1 MKKNLFLVV
10 LFLFPIFTYGEL
22 FLEITKGS
30 EDPYR
35 VAMIPFEGN
44 SRVSK
49 QLNDIMRND
58 LIRTGEFSILDEEL
72 LLPVKIINDEL
83 VFSDWKLLGIDYLV
97 TGTIANA
104 NNSLDISYEIFD
116 IHKKRKVRSSKVF
129 GIPNQI
135 RQLAHYTSDGIY
147 ESITGIKGIA
157 ATRLLYV
164 NEVKDSRFISIYK
177 LMLADSDGANE
188 KVLLSSSEPIISPS
202 WSPDG
207 KRVAYVSFETG
218 IAKVFIQEIAS
229 GKREAVLS
237 QDTQIS
243 SPSWS
248 PDGKYLSL
256 TLYQDGNAEIY
267 ILRLRDRTLTR
278 MTNQFAIDTESSW
291 SPKGNKILF
300 TSGRSGSPQIY
311 ELDLRKLNPKA
322 KRISFEG
329 TYNAKASY
337 LPNEEGVIFVHR
349 SNDGLFHIAL
359 KYKRENFI
367 RVLTEAKMDESPSVA
382 PNGNMVIYGIK
393 ENDLSMLAGFSLS
406 GAKFKLPASDGEVRE
421 PAWSNFLL
429 KKMI

>member
-1 MKKNLFLVV
+1 MKKNSLLIFLLLIPVMS
-10 LFLFPIFTYGEL
+10 YGEL

-30 EDPYR
+30 EDPYK
-35 VAMIPFEGN
+35 VAIIPFEGN
-44 SRVSK
+44 TRVSK
-49 QLNDIMRND
+49 QLNSIVRND

-83 VFSDWKLLGIDYLV
+83 VYSDWKLLGMDYLV
-97 TGTIANA
+97 TGIITKAK
-104 NNSLDISYEIFD
+104 NSLDINYEIYD
-116 IHKKRKVRSSKVF
+116 VHKKRKVRSSKVF

-135 RQLAHYTSDGIY
+135 RQLGHYTSDGIY

-157 ATRLLYV
+157 ATRILYV
-164 NEVKDSRFISIYK
+164 NEIKDSQLTSTYR

-188 KVLLSSSEPIISPS
+188 KILLSSSEPIISPS

-218 IAKVFIQEIAS
+218 TAKVFIQEIVS

-237 QDTQIS
+237 KETQIS

-322 KRISFEG
+322 KRVSFEG

-337 LPNEEGVIFVHR
+337 LPNEEGIIFVHR

-359 KYKRENFI
+359 KYKKENFI

-382 PNGNMVIYGIK
+382 PNGNMVIYGIREK
-393 ENDLSMLAGFSLS
+393 NLSMLAGFSLS
-406 GAKFKLPASDGEVRE
+406 GAKFKLPASNGEVRE
-421 PAWSNFLL
+421 PAWSNFLR
-429 KKMI
+429 

>member
-267 ILRLRDRTLTR
+267 ILRLRDRTITR

-337 LPNEEGVIFVHR
+337 LPNEEGVVFVHR
-349 SNDGLFHIAL
+349 SSDGLFHIAL

-421 PAWSNFLL
+421 PAWSNFLR
-429 KKMI
+429 

>member
-1 MKKNLFLVV
+1 MKKNLVLVALLLV
-10 LFLFPIFTYGEL
+10 PVMGYGEL

-30 EDPYR
+30 EDPYK

-44 SRVSK
+44 SKVSK
-49 QLNDIMRND
+49 QVNNIMRND

-72 LLPVKIINDEL
+72 LLPVKMIEDEL
-83 VFSDWKLLGIDYLV
+83 VFSDWKLLGMDYLV
-97 TGTIANA
+97 TGKIVNE
-104 NNSLDISYEIFD
+104 NNSLDINYEIYD

-164 NEVKDSRFISIYK
+164 NEIKDSQLISRYK

-188 KVLLSSSEPIISPS
+188 KILLSSSEPIISPS

-237 QDTQIS
+237 KDTQIS

-291 SPKGNKILF
+291 SPRGNKILF

-337 LPNEEGVIFVHR
+337 LPNEEGIIFVHR

-359 KYKRENFI
+359 KYKKENFI

-393 ENDLSMLAGFSLS
+393 EENLSMLAGFSLS
-406 GAKFKLPASDGEVRE
+406 GAKFKLPASNGEVRE
-421 PAWSNFLL
+421 PAWSNFLR
-429 KKMI
+429 

>member
-1 MKKNLFLVV
+1 MKNLLLTIIFLMP
-10 LFLFPIFTYGEL
+10 LGCLGEL

-35 VAMIPFEGN
+35 IAISPFDGDVRTSN
-44 SRVSK
+44 
-49 QLNDIMRND
+49 QLHNIIRND
-58 LIRTGEFSILDEEL
+58 LMRTGEFSILDEEL
-72 LLPVKIINDEL
+72 VLPIKIKDDEL
-83 VFSDWKLLGIDYLV
+83 IYSDWKLLGMDYLI
-97 TGTIANA
+97 TGSIIKTK
-104 NNSLDISYEIFD
+104 NSIDVNYEIYD
-116 IHKKRKVRSSKVF
+116 IHKKKKVRSSKVF

-147 ESITGIKGIA
+147 ESISGIKGIA
-157 ATRLLYV
+157 ATKLLYV
-164 NEVKDSRFISIYK
+164 NETKNSKSISAYK

-188 KVLLSSSEPIISPS
+188 KVLLTSSEPIISPS

-207 KRVAYVSFETG
+207 KKVAYVSFETG
-218 IAKVFIQEIAS
+218 IAKVFIQDIAS
-229 GKREAVLS
+229 GKRESVLS
-237 QDTQIS
+237 KNTQIS

-267 ILRLRDRTLTR
+267 IMRLQDRTLTR

-291 SPKGNKILF
+291 SPKGNKIIF

-337 LPNEEGVIFVHR
+337 LPKEEGIIFVHR
-349 SNDGLFHIAL
+349 SDDGLFHIAL
-359 KYKRENFI
+359 KYKKENFI

-393 ENDLSMLAGFSLS
+393 EENLSMLAGFSLS
-406 GAKFKLPASDGEVRE
+406 GARFKLPASEGEVRE
-421 PAWSNFLL
+421 PAWSNFLR
-429 KKMI
+429 

>member
-1 MKKNLFLVV
+1 MKKNLVLVAII
-10 LFLFPIFTYGEL
+10 LFSTLSYAEL

-30 EDPYR
+30 EDPFK

-49 QLNDIMRND
+49 QLNNIMRND
-58 LIRTGEFSILDEEL
+58 LIRTGEFAVLDEEL
-72 LLPVKIINDEL
+72 LLPVKMIEDEL
-83 VFSDWKLLGIDYLV
+83 VFNDWKLLGMDYLV
-97 TGTIANA
+97 TGTIVKS
-104 NNSLDISYEIFD
+104 NNSLDINYEIYD

-164 NEVKDSRFISIYK
+164 NEIKDFKQISTYK

-188 KVLLSSSEPIISPS
+188 KILLSSSEAIISPS

-218 IAKVFIQEIAS
+218 IAKVFIQEISS

-237 QDTQIS
+237 KDTQIS

-337 LPNEEGVIFVHR
+337 LPKEEGIIFVHR

-359 KYKRENFI
+359 KYKKENFI

-393 ENDLSMLAGFSLS
+393 EENLSMLAGFSLS
-406 GAKFKLPASDGEVRE
+406 GAKFKLPASNGEVRE
-421 PAWSNFLL
+421 PAWSNFLR
-429 KKMI
+429 

>member
-1 MKKNLFLVV
+1 MKQNLFLAT
-10 LFLFPIFTYGEL
+10 LLLLPTMIFGEL

-30 EDPYR
+30 EDPYKI
-35 VAMIPFEGN
+35 AMISFEGD
-44 SRVSK
+44 SRISK
-49 QLNDIMRND
+49 QLNKIMRND
-58 LIRTGEFSILDEEL
+58 LIRTGEFYILDDEL
-72 LLPVKIINDEL
+72 LLPVNFINDEL
-83 VFSDWKLLGIDYLV
+83 VYSDWKLLGMDYLV
-97 TGTIANA
+97 IGKIVKLS
-104 NNSLDISYEIFD
+104 NSVDISYEIYD
-116 IHKKRKVRSSKVF
+116 VNKKRKLRSSKVF

-164 NEVKDSRFISIYK
+164 NEIKDSKLVSAYK

-188 KVLLSSSEPIISPS
+188 KTLLSSSEPIISPS

-207 KRVAYVSFETG
+207 KKVAYVSFETG

-229 GKREAVLS
+229 GNREAVIS
-237 QDTQIS
+237 KETQIS

-322 KRISFEG
+322 KRISFDG

-337 LPNEEGVIFVHR
+337 LPKEEGIIFVHR
-349 SNDGLFHIAL
+349 SDDGLFHIAL

-367 RVLTEAKMDESPSVA
+367 RILTEAKMDESPSVA

-393 ENDLSMLAGFSLS
+393 EKNLSMLAGFSLS
-406 GAKFKLPASDGEVRE
+406 GAKFKLPASSGEVRE
-421 PAWSNFLL
+421 PAWSNFLR
-429 KKMI
+429 

>member
-1 MKKNLFLVV
+1 MKKNSLLIFL
-10 LFLFPIFTYGEL
+10 LLIPIMSYGEL

-30 EDPYR
+30 EDPYK
-35 VAMIPFEGN
+35 VAIIPFEGN
-44 SRVSK
+44 TRVSK
-49 QLNDIMRND
+49 QLNSIVRND

-83 VFSDWKLLGIDYLV
+83 VYSDWKLLGMDYLV
-97 TGTIANA
+97 TGIITKAK
-104 NNSLDISYEIFD
+104 NSLDINYEIYD
-116 IHKKRKVRSSKVF
+116 VHKKRKVRSSKVF

-135 RQLAHYTSDGIY
+135 RQLGHYTSDGIY

-157 ATRLLYV
+157 ATRILYV
-164 NEVKDSRFISIYK
+164 NEIKDSQLTSTYR

-188 KVLLSSSEPIISPS
+188 KILLSSSEPIISPS

-218 IAKVFIQEIAS
+218 TAKVFIQEIAS

-237 QDTQIS
+237 KETQIS

-267 ILRLRDRTLTR
+267 ILRLRDRALTR

-322 KRISFEG
+322 KRVSFEG

-337 LPNEEGVIFVHR
+337 LPNEEGIIFVHR

-359 KYKRENFI
+359 KYKKENFI

-382 PNGNMVIYGIK
+382 PNGNMVIYGIREK
-393 ENDLSMLAGFSLS
+393 NLSMLAGFSLS
-406 GAKFKLPASDGEVRE
+406 GAKFKLPASNGEVRE
-421 PAWSNFLL
+421 PAWSNFLR
-429 KKMI
+429 

>member
-1 MKKNLFLVV
+1 MKKSLLLVS
-10 LFLFPIFTYGEL
+10 LLLFPIFIYGEL

-30 EDPYR
+30 EDPYK

-44 SRVSK
+44 SRISK
-49 QLNDIMRND
+49 QLNNIMRND

-72 LLPVKIINDEL
+72 LLPVMTINDEL
-83 VFSDWKLLGIDYLV
+83 VYSDWKLLGMDYLV
-97 TGTIANA
+97 TGTILRV
-104 NNSLDISYEIFD
+104 NNSLDINYEIFD

-164 NEVKDSRFISIYK
+164 NEIKDSGLIPTYK

-188 KVLLSSSEPIISPS
+188 KILLSSSEPIISPS

-229 GKREAVLS
+229 GRREAVLS

-267 ILRLRDRTLTR
+267 ILRLRDQTLTR

-337 LPNEEGVIFVHR
+337 LPNEEGIIFVHR
-349 SNDGLFHIAL
+349 SSDGLFHIAL
-359 KYKRENFI
+359 KYKKENFI

-393 ENDLSMLAGFSLS
+393 ERDLSMLAGFSLS
-406 GAKFKLPASDGEVRE
+406 GAKFKLPASNGEVRE
-421 PAWSNFLL
+421 PAWSNFLR
-429 KKMI
+429 

>member
-1 MKKNLFLVV
+1 MKKNLFLIA
-10 LFLFPIFTYGEL
+10 LLLFPIFSYGEL

-72 LLPVKIINDEL
+72 LLPVKIMNDEL

-421 PAWSNFLL
+421 PAWSNFLR
-429 KKMI
+429 

>member
-1 MKKNLFLVV
+1 MKKNFLIAALLFIPMLS
-10 LFLFPIFTYGEL
+10 YGEL

-30 EDPYR
+30 EDPYK

-44 SRVSK
+44 ARLSK
-49 QLNDIMRND
+49 QLNNIMRND

-72 LLPVKIINDEL
+72 LLPVKIVNDEL
-83 VFSDWKLLGIDYLV
+83 VYSDWKLLGMDYLV
-97 TGTIANA
+97 TGTIIKT
-104 NNSLDISYEIFD
+104 NNSLDINYEIYD
-116 IHKKRKVRSSKVF
+116 VYKKRKVRSSKVF

-164 NEVKDSRFISIYK
+164 NEIKDSQLISTYK

-188 KVLLSSSEPIISPS
+188 QTLLSSSEPIISPS

-218 IAKVFIQEIAS
+218 MAKVFIQEIAS

-237 QDTQIS
+237 KDTQIS

-322 KRISFEG
+322 KRVSFEG

-337 LPNEEGVIFVHR
+337 LPKEEGIIFVHR
-349 SNDGLFHIAL
+349 SSDGLFHIAL

-382 PNGNMVIYGIK
+382 PNGNMVIYGIRE
-393 ENDLSMLAGFSLS
+393 ENLSMLAGFSLS
-406 GAKFKLPASDGEVRE
+406 GAKFRLPASKGEVRE
-421 PAWSNFLL
+421 PAWSNFLR
-429 KKMI
+429 

>member
-1 MKKNLFLVV
+1 MKVNFFIFILI
-10 LFLFPIFTYGEL
+10 LFPTLCFGEL

-30 EDPYR
+30 EDPYK

-44 SRVSK
+44 SRLSK
-49 QLNDIMRND
+49 ELNSIMQND
-58 LIRTGEFSILDEEL
+58 LIRTGEFSILDKEL
-72 LLPVKIINDEL
+72 LLPIQIIDDEL
-83 VFSDWKLLGIDYLV
+83 VYNDWKLLGMDYLV
-97 TGTIANA
+97 TGKIIKT
-104 NNSLDISYEIFD
+104 NNSLDINYEIYD
-116 IHKKRKVRSSKVF
+116 IHKKRKIRSSKVF

-164 NEVKDSRFISIYK
+164 NEIKDPKSVSIYK
-177 LMLADSDGANE
+177 LMLADSDGKNE
-188 KVLLSSSEPIISPS
+188 KNLLTSTEPIISPS

-218 IAKVFIQEIAS
+218 MAKVFIQEISS
-229 GKREAVLS
+229 GKREIVLS
-237 QDTQIS
+237 KDTQIS

-278 MTNQFAIDTESSW
+278 MTKQYSIDTESSW

-322 KRISFEG
+322 KRLSFEG

-337 LPNEEGVIFVHR
+337 LPKEEGIIFVHR
-349 SNDGLFHIAL
+349 ADDGSFHIAL
-359 KYKRENFI
+359 KYKKENFI
-367 RVLTEAKMDESPSVA
+367 RILTEAKMDESPSVA

-393 ENDLSMLAGFSLS
+393 EGDLSMLAGFSLS
-406 GAKFKLPASDGEVRE
+406 GARFKLPASIGEVRE
-421 PAWSNFLL
+421 PAWSNFLR
-429 KKMI
+429 

>member
-1 MKKNLFLVV
+1 MKKNLVLVALLLV
-10 LFLFPIFTYGEL
+10 PVMGYGEL

-30 EDPYR
+30 EDPYK

-44 SRVSK
+44 SKVSK
-49 QLNDIMRND
+49 QVNNIMRND

-72 LLPVKIINDEL
+72 LLPVKMIDDEL
-83 VFSDWKLLGIDYLV
+83 VFSDWKLLGMDYLV
-97 TGTIANA
+97 TGKIVNE
-104 NNSLDISYEIFD
+104 NNSLDINYEIYD

-164 NEVKDSRFISIYK
+164 NEIKDSQLISRYK

-188 KVLLSSSEPIISPS
+188 KILLSSSEPIISPS

-237 QDTQIS
+237 KDTQIS

-337 LPNEEGVIFVHR
+337 LPKEEGIIFVHR

-359 KYKRENFI
+359 KYKKENFI

-382 PNGNMVIYGIK
+382 PNGNMVIYGIRE
-393 ENDLSMLAGFSLS
+393 ENLSMLAGFSLS
-406 GAKFKLPASDGEVRE
+406 GAKFKLPASNGEVRE
-421 PAWSNFLL
+421 PAWSNFLR
-429 KKMI
+429 

>member
-1 MKKNLFLVV
+1 MKQNLFLAT
-10 LFLFPIFTYGEL
+10 LLLMPNMIFGEL

-30 EDPYR
+30 EDPYKI
-35 VAMIPFEGN
+35 AMISFEGD
-44 SRVSK
+44 SRISK
-49 QLNDIMRND
+49 QLNKIMRND
-58 LIRTGEFSILDEEL
+58 LIRTGEFYILDEGL
-72 LLPVKIINDEL
+72 LLPVNFINDEL
-83 VFSDWKLLGIDYLV
+83 VYSDWKLLGMDYLV
-97 TGTIANA
+97 TGKIVKLS
-104 NNSLDISYEIFD
+104 NSVDISYEIYD
-116 IHKKRKVRSSKVF
+116 VHKKRKLRSSKVF

-164 NEVKDSRFISIYK
+164 NEIKDSKSISAYK

-188 KVLLSSSEPIISPS
+188 KTLLSSSEPIISPS

-207 KRVAYVSFETG
+207 KKVAYVSFETG

-229 GKREAVLS
+229 GNREAVLS
-237 QDTQIS
+237 KETQIS

-267 ILRLRDRTLTR
+267 ILRLRDKTLTR

-337 LPNEEGVIFVHR
+337 LPKEEGIIFVHR
-349 SNDGLFHIAL
+349 SDDGLFHIAL

-367 RVLTEAKMDESPSVA
+367 RILTEAKMDESPSVA

-393 ENDLSMLAGFSLS
+393 EKDLSMLAGFSLS
-406 GAKFKLPASDGEVRE
+406 GAKFKLPASSGEVRE
-421 PAWSNFLL
+421 PAWSNFLR
-429 KKMI
+429 

>member
-1 MKKNLFLVV
+1 MKKNLV
-10 LFLFPIFTYGEL
+10 LAAILLFPTLSYAEL

-30 EDPYR
+30 EDPYK

-49 QLNDIMRND
+49 QLNNIMRND
-58 LIRTGEFSILDEEL
+58 LIRTGEFAILDEEL
-72 LLPVKIINDEL
+72 LLPVKMIEDEL
-83 VFSDWKLLGIDYLV
+83 VFNDWKLLGMDYLV
-97 TGTIANA
+97 TGTIINL
-104 NNSLDISYEIFD
+104 NNSLDINYEIYD

-164 NEVKDSRFISIYK
+164 NEIKDSKQISTYK

-188 KVLLSSSEPIISPS
+188 KILLSSSEPIISPS

-237 QDTQIS
+237 KDTQIS

-278 MTNQFAIDTESSW
+278 MTNQFAIDTESAW

-337 LPNEEGVIFVHR
+337 LPKEEGIIFVHR

-359 KYKRENFI
+359 KYKKENFI

-393 ENDLSMLAGFSLS
+393 EENLSMLAGFSLS
-406 GAKFKLPASDGEVRE
+406 GAKFKLPASNGEVRE
-421 PAWSNFLL
+421 PAWSNFLR
-429 KKMI
+429 

>member
-1 MKKNLFLVV
+1 MKQNLFLAT
-10 LFLFPIFTYGEL
+10 LLLMPNMIFGEL

-30 EDPYR
+30 EDPYKI
-35 VAMIPFEGN
+35 AMISFEGD
-44 SRVSK
+44 SRISK
-49 QLNDIMRND
+49 QLNKIMRND
-58 LIRTGEFSILDEEL
+58 LIRTGEFYILDEGL
-72 LLPVKIINDEL
+72 LLPVNFINDEL
-83 VFSDWKLLGIDYLV
+83 VYSDWKLLGMDYLV
-97 TGTIANA
+97 IGKIVKLK
-104 NNSLDISYEIFD
+104 NSLDISYEIYD
-116 IHKKRKVRSSKVF
+116 VHKKRKLRSSKVF

-164 NEVKDSRFISIYK
+164 NEIKDSKSISAYK

-188 KVLLSSSEPIISPS
+188 KTLLSSSEPIISPS

-207 KRVAYVSFETG
+207 KKVAYVSFETG

-229 GKREAVLS
+229 GNREAVLS
-237 QDTQIS
+237 KETQIS

-267 ILRLRDRTLTR
+267 ILRLRDKTLTR

-337 LPNEEGVIFVHR
+337 LPKEEGIIFVHR
-349 SNDGLFHIAL
+349 SDDGLFHIAL

-367 RVLTEAKMDESPSVA
+367 RILTEAKMDESPSVA

-393 ENDLSMLAGFSLS
+393 EENLSMLAGFSLS
-406 GAKFKLPASDGEVRE
+406 GAKFKLPASSGEVRE
-421 PAWSNFLL
+421 PAWSNFLR
-429 KKMI
+429 

>member
-1 MKKNLFLVV
+1 MKKNLV
-10 LFLFPIFTYGEL
+10 LAAILLFPTLSYAEL

-30 EDPYR
+30 EDPYK

-44 SRVSK
+44 SRASK
-49 QLNDIMRND
+49 QLNNIMRND
-58 LIRTGEFSILDEEL
+58 LIRTGEFAILDEEL
-72 LLPVKIINDEL
+72 LLPVKMIEDEL
-83 VFSDWKLLGIDYLV
+83 VFNDWKLLGMDYLV
-97 TGTIANA
+97 TGTIINL
-104 NNSLDISYEIFD
+104 NNSLDINYEIYD

-164 NEVKDSRFISIYK
+164 NEIKDSKQISTYK

-188 KVLLSSSEPIISPS
+188 KILLSSSEPIISPS

-237 QDTQIS
+237 KDTQIS

-278 MTNQFAIDTESSW
+278 MTNQFAIDTESAW

-337 LPNEEGVIFVHR
+337 LPKEEGIIFVHR

-359 KYKRENFI
+359 KYKKENFI

-393 ENDLSMLAGFSLS
+393 EENLSMLAGFSLS
-406 GAKFKLPASDGEVRE
+406 GAKFKLPASNGEVRE
-421 PAWSNFLL
+421 PAWSNFLR
-429 KKMI
+429 

>member
-116 IHKKRKVRSSKVF
+116 IHKNRKVRSSKVF

-349 SNDGLFHIAL
+349 SSDGLFHIAL

-421 PAWSNFLL
+421 PAWSNFLR
-429 KKMI
+429 

>member
-10 LFLFPIFTYGEL
+10 LLLFPIFTYGEL

-337 LPNEEGVIFVHR
+337 LPNEAGVIFVHR
-349 SNDGLFHIAL
+349 SNDGSFHIAL

-393 ENDLSMLAGFSLS
+393 QNDLSMLAGFSLS

-421 PAWSNFLL
+421 PAWSNFLR
-429 KKMI
+429 

>member
-329 TYNAKASY
+329 TYNAKALY
-337 LPNEEGVIFVHR
+337 LPNEEGIIFVHR
-349 SNDGLFHIAL
+349 SSDGLFHIAL

-421 PAWSNFLL
+421 PAWSNFLR
-429 KKMI
+429 

>member
-1 MKKNLFLVV
+1 MKKNSLLIFL
-10 LFLFPIFTYGEL
+10 LLIPIMSYGEL

-30 EDPYR
+30 EDPYK
-35 VAMIPFEGN
+35 VAIIPFEGN
-44 SRVSK
+44 TRVSK
-49 QLNDIMRND
+49 QLNSILRND

-83 VFSDWKLLGIDYLV
+83 VYSDWKLLGMDYLV
-97 TGTIANA
+97 TGIITKA
-104 NNSLDISYEIFD
+104 NNSLDINYEIYD
-116 IHKKRKVRSSKVF
+116 VHKKRKVRSSKVF

-135 RQLAHYTSDGIY
+135 RQLGHYTSDGIY

-157 ATRLLYV
+157 ATRILYV
-164 NEVKDSRFISIYK
+164 NEIKDSQLTPTYR

-188 KVLLSSSEPIISPS
+188 KILLSSSEPIISPS

-207 KRVAYVSFETG
+207 KSVAYVSFETG
-218 IAKVFIQEIAS
+218 MAKVYIQEIAS

-237 QDTQIS
+237 KETQIS

-267 ILRLRDRTLTR
+267 ILRLRDRALTR

-322 KRISFEG
+322 KRVSFEG

-337 LPNEEGVIFVHR
+337 LPNEEGIIFVHR

-359 KYKRENFI
+359 KYKKENFI

-382 PNGNMVIYGIK
+382 PNGNMVIYGIREK
-393 ENDLSMLAGFSLS
+393 NLSMLAGFSLS
-406 GAKFKLPASDGEVRE
+406 GAKFKLPASNGEVRE
-421 PAWSNFLL
+421 PAWSNFLR
-429 KKMI
+429 

>member
-337 LPNEEGVIFVHR
+337 LPNEEGVVFVHR
-349 SNDGLFHIAL
+349 SSDGLFHIAL

-421 PAWSNFLL
+421 PAWSNFLR
-429 KKMI
+429 

>member
-1 MKKNLFLVV
+1 MKKNLVLVAIL
-10 LFLFPIFTYGEL
+10 LFSTLSYAEL

-30 EDPYR
+30 EDPFK

-49 QLNDIMRND
+49 QLNNIMRND
-58 LIRTGEFSILDEEL
+58 LIRTGEFAVLDEEL
-72 LLPVKIINDEL
+72 LLPVKMIEDEL
-83 VFSDWKLLGIDYLV
+83 VFNDWKLLGMDYLV
-97 TGTIANA
+97 TGTIVKS
-104 NNSLDISYEIFD
+104 NNSLDINYEIYD

-164 NEVKDSRFISIYK
+164 NEIKDFKQISTYK

-188 KVLLSSSEPIISPS
+188 KILLSSSEPIISPS

-218 IAKVFIQEIAS
+218 IAKVFIQEISS

-237 QDTQIS
+237 KDTQIS

-337 LPNEEGVIFVHR
+337 LPKEEGIIFVHR

-359 KYKRENFI
+359 KYKKENFI

-382 PNGNMVIYGIK
+382 PNGNMVIYGIRE
-393 ENDLSMLAGFSLS
+393 ENLSMLAGFSLS
-406 GAKFKLPASDGEVRE
+406 GAKFKLPASNGEVRE
-421 PAWSNFLL
+421 PAWSNFLR
-429 KKMI
+429 

>member
-1 MKKNLFLVV
+1 MKKNSLLIFLLLIPVMS
-10 LFLFPIFTYGEL
+10 YGEL

-30 EDPYR
+30 EDPYK
-35 VAMIPFEGN
+35 VAIIPFEGN
-44 SRVSK
+44 TRVSK
-49 QLNDIMRND
+49 QLNSIVRND

-83 VFSDWKLLGIDYLV
+83 IYSDWKLLGMDYLV
-97 TGTIANA
+97 TGIITKA
-104 NNSLDISYEIFD
+104 NNSLDINYEIYD
-116 IHKKRKVRSSKVF
+116 VHKKRKVRSSKVF

-135 RQLAHYTSDGIY
+135 RQLGHYTSDGIY

-157 ATRLLYV
+157 ATRILYV
-164 NEVKDSRFISIYK
+164 NEIKDSQLTPTYR

-188 KVLLSSSEPIISPS
+188 KILLSSSEPIISPS

-207 KRVAYVSFETG
+207 KSVAYVSFETG
-218 IAKVFIQEIAS
+218 MAKVYIQEIAS

-237 QDTQIS
+237 KETQIS

-267 ILRLRDRTLTR
+267 ILRLRDRALTR

-322 KRISFEG
+322 KRVSFEG

-337 LPNEEGVIFVHR
+337 LPNEEGIIFVHR

-359 KYKRENFI
+359 KYKKENFI

-382 PNGNMVIYGIK
+382 PNGNMVIYGIREK
-393 ENDLSMLAGFSLS
+393 NLSMLAGFSLS
-406 GAKFKLPASDGEVRE
+406 GAKFKLPASNGEVRE
-421 PAWSNFLL
+421 PAWSNFLR
-429 KKMI
+429 

>member
-1 MKKNLFLVV
+1 MKKNLVLVALLLV
-10 LFLFPIFTYGEL
+10 PVMGYGEL

-30 EDPYR
+30 EDPYK

-44 SRVSK
+44 SKVSK
-49 QLNDIMRND
+49 QVNNIMRND

-72 LLPVKIINDEL
+72 LLPVKMIEDEL
-83 VFSDWKLLGIDYLV
+83 VFNDWKLLGMDYLV
-97 TGTIANA
+97 TGKIVNE
-104 NNSLDISYEIFD
+104 NNSLDINYEIYD

-164 NEVKDSRFISIYK
+164 NEIKDSQLISRYK

-188 KVLLSSSEPIISPS
+188 KILLSSSEPIISPS

-218 IAKVFIQEIAS
+218 MAKVFIQEIAS

-237 QDTQIS
+237 KDTQIS

-291 SPKGNKILF
+291 SPRGNKILF

-337 LPNEEGVIFVHR
+337 LPNEDGIIFVHR

-359 KYKRENFI
+359 KYKKENFI

-382 PNGNMVIYGIK
+382 PNGNMVIYGIRE
-393 ENDLSMLAGFSLS
+393 ENLSMLAGFSLS
-406 GAKFKLPASDGEVRE
+406 GAKFKLPASNGEVRE
-421 PAWSNFLL
+421 PAWSNFLR
-429 KKMI
+429 